1 MFWDYDIYICMG
13 SKWSSYISKYIYIVE
28 LSVDPQMV
36 AGEVDV
42 EIAI

>member
-1 MFWDYDIYICMG
+1 MLGF
-13 SKWSSYISKYIYIVE
+13 KWSSYISKYIYIVVE

-42 EIAI
+42 EIALVL

>member
-1 MFWDYDIYICMG
+1 MTCVFTLG
-13 SKWSSYISKYIYIVE
+13 SKWSSYLSKYIYIVVE

-42 EIAI
+42 EIALVL